1 MKNKIISL
9 GLLATLICTSMPV
22 YGYTDSVGTVD
33 ETQTIQSNEAA
44 QCEIYAEVGSEF
56 TVTIPKQITLDG
68 ESKTGTYTI
77 SCKGDIA
84 GDEYVSVIPDA
95 SFTMS
100 QQGKA
105 DATANITQA
114 KRQFRTNRY
123 GAALLDTEVLM
134 NDASGANGTTISG
147 TIEASALTAGAW
159 NGVFNFT
166 IALTQ
171 EESTNGAS
179 TVSDDN
185 SGSDGGSD
193 DTGSGDTSSNDTG
206 A

>member
-9 GLLATLICTSMPV
+9 SLLVALVCTSMPV
-22 YGYTDSVGTVD
+22 YAYTDSVGTVN
-33 ETQTIQSNEAA
+33 ETQTIESSEAA

-68 ESKTGTYTI
+68 ESKTGTYTV

-105 DATANITQA
+105 DVTANIVQT
-114 KRQFRTNRY
+114 KNQFRTNGY

-134 NDASGANGTTISG
+134 NDASGANGTEISG
-147 TIEASALTAGAW
+147 TIEASTLTAGTW

-166 IALTQ
+166 ITLTQ
-171 EESTNGAS
+171 EELGDN
-179 TVSDDN
+179 N
-185 SGSDGGSD
+185 SG
-193 DTGSGDTSSNDTG
+193 NTG